1 MVGDWTASPT
11 VTEKFA
17 GYANFGWWL
26 EVVAVAMERARE
38 FLKVAEIALAQ
49 ECYNACAS
57 NAYYAMFWAA
67 IAALVHQGFKQT
79 EWSHGG
85 LREIFSRELVVKRR
99 IYPTKFGEWLKDA
112 YKLRDSVH
120 YSLDGVSVKETRR
133 LFQHAL
139 EFVTTI
145 EEVVS
150 K

>member
-1 MVGDWTASPT
+1 

-17 GYANFGWWL
+17 GYANLGWWL

-38 FLKVAEIALAQ
+38 FLKVVEIALAQ

-99 IYPTKFGEWLKDA
+99 IYPAKFGEWLKDA
-112 YKLRDSVH
+112 YDLRVKADYKLE
-120 YSLDGVSVKETRR
+120 GVSAKAARR
-133 LFQHAL
+133 IFHHAQ
-139 EFVTTI
+139 EFVRAI
-145 EEVVS
+145 QEVMLR
-150 K
+150 